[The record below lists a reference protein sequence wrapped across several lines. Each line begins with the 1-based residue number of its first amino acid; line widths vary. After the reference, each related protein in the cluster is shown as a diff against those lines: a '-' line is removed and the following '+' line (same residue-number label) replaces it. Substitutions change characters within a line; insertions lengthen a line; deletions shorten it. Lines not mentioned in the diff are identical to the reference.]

1 MAGYNI
7 AIVGASEP
15 VGLELMKTLAQ
26 RRFPISG
33 IKLLEGPAGF
43 INGRRLPF
51 ANRELE
57 LHEISNRAFHDIDLA
72 FFCGNPE
79 TVHHFAPVASDAGA
93 LVIDL
98 SGAYRADDRT
108 PAILPD
114 INSADLT
121 NLSKKKRIVASPS
134 PGVIQLALPLNVLRS
149 WTSLRRIIVHNFE
162 PVSESGQ
169 SGMELLSGE
178 VKQVLEG
185 KQVVPHLYQH
195 QIAFNLLPE
204 TGNFLDTGLSKGE
217 ARFIKEVRR
226 LWHLPELNIIVT
238 CIRAPLYTG
247 MAQSVMVDFGRHI
260 TPDELREVFGNTA
273 GVRLID
279 DPTVSLYPQPWQ
291 AINQDDILVGRI
303 REVDPAHN
311 TLAFWSAMDN
321 LRRGA
326 AVNAVQIAESAV
338 ELKVI

>member
-7 AIVGASEP
+7 AIVGATEP
-15 VGLELMKTLAQ
+15 IGLELMKTLAQ

-43 INGRRLPF
+43 INGRKLPF
-51 ANRELE
+51 ASRELE

-72 FFCGNPE
+72 FFCGSPE
-79 TVHHFAPVASDAGA
+79 TVNHFAPVASDAGA

-98 SGAYRADDRT
+98 SGAFRGDDRT
-108 PAILPD
+108 PTILPE
-114 INSADLT
+114 INAAELT
-121 NLSKKKRIVASPS
+121 FLKKKRIVTSPS
-134 PGVIQLALPLNVLRS
+134 PGVIQLVLPLNVLRS
-149 WTSLRRIIVHNFE
+149 WTSLKRITVHNFE

-178 VKQVLEG
+178 VKQVMEG

-204 TGNFLDTGLSKGE
+204 TGNFLDSGLSKGE

-226 LWHLPELNIIVT
+226 LWHLPELNVVVT
-238 CIRAPLYTG
+238 CIRAPLYIG
-247 MAQSVMVDFGRHI
+247 MAQSVLVDFGRHI
-260 TPDELREVFGNTA
+260 SPEELREVFSNTA
-273 GVRLID
+273 GVRLLD

-291 AINQDDILVGRI
+291 AVNQDDILIGRI

-326 AVNAVQIAESAV
+326 SINAVQIAEAAV

>member
-1 MAGYNI
+1 MAGYNV
-7 AIVGASEP
+7 AIVGANEL
-15 VGLELMKTLAQ
+15 VGQELLRTLAQ

-33 IKLLEGPAGF
+33 LKLLEGPAGF
-43 INGRRLPF
+43 VLGRKLSF

-57 LHEISNRAFHDIDLA
+57 LHEINSRAFHDIDLA
-72 FFCGNPE
+72 FFCANPE
-79 TVHHFAPVASDAGA
+79 LVQHYAPLASEAGA
-93 LVIDL
+93 LAIDL
-98 SGAYRADDRT
+98 SGAFRGDDRT
-108 PAILPD
+108 PAIIPE
-114 INSADLT
+114 INAADLT
-121 NLSKKKRIVASPS
+121 QLKKKRILVSPS

-149 WTSLRRIIVHNFE
+149 WTTLKRIIVHNFE

-169 SGMELLSGE
+169 MGMELLSGE
-178 VKQVLEG
+178 IKQVLEN
-185 KQVVPHLYQH
+185 KAVVPHLYHH

-204 TGNFLDTGLSKGE
+204 TENFLDTGLSKSE

-226 LWHLPELNIIVT
+226 LWHLPELNLTVT
-238 CIRAPLYTG
+238 SIRVPLYMG
-247 MAQSVMVDFGRHI
+247 MSQSVLVDFGRRI

-273 GVRLID
+273 GVRLLD

-291 AINQDDILVGRI
+291 TVNQDDILVGRI

-311 TLAFWSAMDN
+311 TLAFWSTMDN

-326 AVNAVQIAESAV
+326 TINAIQIAESAI